1 MYRLEGEVAYQSGI
15 GRVEALVAAVGN
27 VLALQCRIPDAHVVN
42 AAGKAAA
49 HIEI

>member
-27 VLALQCRIPDAHVVN
+27 VLALQCRIPDAYIVN
-42 AAGKAAA
+42 TTS
-49 HIEI
+49 